1 MCGSLQREEQ
11 GCARPFVRPGATYV
25 GVLAPDC
32 APSFLWKLA
41 RVCEVGAVFKCQ
53 VSVSPLSQCSE
64 QLLGPDVAAI
74 SVYMAV

>member
-1 MCGSLQREEQ
+1 M
-11 GCARPFVRPGATYV
+11 